1 MVTAPTRRSKAPSLR
16 NAGTAPGACRG
27 EAATGRRRQARAA
40 RLSSACPAARLAVGG
55 LQVGTFCFTRVPAS
69 VGKMEVELCSGTLEM
84 PLTP

>member
-1 MVTAPTRRSKAPSLR
+1 MVTAPIRRSKAPGLR
-16 NAGTAPGACRG
+16 NRPPGQPRGHAG
-27 EAATGRRRQARAA
+27 ERRRQAGGA